1 MGILAGHAR
10 GPFERSA
17 MTAPAATD
25 LDSIRER
32 ATAASS
38 KHGVVRA
45 GVFGSFVRGVQKPD
59 SDVDLLVE
67 FEPGAPCSTCRG
79 CDWISSRC
87 LADTSMW

>member
-1 MGILAGHAR
+1 
-10 GPFERSA
+10 

-67 FEPGAPCSTCRG
+67 FEPGAPCSICRG
-79 CDWISSRC
+79 YDWISSRC
-87 LADTSMW
+87 LAETSMW